1 MKITHLSN
9 SFILVES
16 LQGSVNIACDPWIG
30 IGNYG
35 GWHSYPE
42 FFSKDL
48 YELMETVD
56 YVYISHLHD
65 DHFDPL
71 FLKNS
76 GLINKKFIIKKF
88 DIPVLANRLKGLG
101 VKEIIE
107 IPPWEIYTIGNMQLS
122 IIPQMSSNSSELEDA
137 VGYDLD
143 TSIVF
148 HEKNSTFF
156 NQVDNPL
163 GKDNLRTVKEFIE
176 NNFGTLTVAALT
188 CGAASEYPQA
198 FLNIDRAKEQ
208 SRIIDDSIQ
217 SLEGKLDVLYPNNF
231 FLAGGTY
238 FAPGPFSTLNQYIAF
253 PDHPLVTKALDE
265 SYQKPLNLEGGKT
278 LVLNTDSSS
287 QDIAIIEKITP
298 CSSSMKES
306 IDAHSH
312 DKFLYE
318 DDHFTGNKALLD
330 EIFNLATENWKIAT
344 KEMSFS
350 NIQNVEFTVYSSMT
364 LDSKGNIATLEVVNN
379 YKLSH
384 PDQSQSLKVYIHQT
398 AFYKCLIRQQ
408 VWNGTIGGCC
418 LFEREPN
425 IFYPNTTFSLNYL
438 VLNKNQIS
446 DYVS

>member
-1 MKITHLSN
+1 MKITHISN

-16 LQGSVNIACDPWIG
+16 SGGSVKIACDPWVG

-42 FFSKDL
+42 FSSKDL
-48 YELMETVD
+48 YKLMETID

-76 GLINKKFIIKKF
+76 GLANKKFIIKKF
-88 DIPVLANRLKGLG
+88 DFPVLANRLKGLG
-101 VKEIIE
+101 VEEIIE
-107 IPPWEIYTIGNMQLS
+107 IPSWEKFEIDDMQLS
-122 IIPQMSSNSSELEDA
+122 IIPQLSSNSSELDDE

-148 HEKNSTFF
+148 HDKSSTFF

-163 GKDNLRTVKEFIE
+163 SKGNLRTVKEFIE
-176 NNFGTLTVAALT
+176 KSFGTLTVAALT

-198 FLNIDRAKEQ
+198 FLNVDRAKEQ
-208 SRIIDDSIQ
+208 SRIIVDSIK
-217 SLEGKLDVLYPNNF
+217 SLEGKLDELCPKNF

-238 FAPGPFSTLNQYIAF
+238 FAPGPFSTLNQYIAL
-253 PDHPLVTKALDE
+253 PDHSMVSKALDAG
-265 SYQKPLNLEGGKT
+265 YQKPLNLEGGKT
-278 LVLNTDSSS
+278 LVLNNGSTS
-287 QDIAIIEKITP
+287 QDIAIIDKIIP
-298 CSSSMKES
+298 CSSSMKKS
-306 IDAHSH
+306 IEMHSH
-312 DKFLYE
+312 DTFLYE
-318 DDHFTGNKALLD
+318 DDHFTGTKAMLD
-330 EIFNLATENWKIAT
+330 EIFNLAVDNWKIST
-344 KEMSFS
+344 KGMSF
-350 NIQNVEFTVYSSMT
+350 NNMQNVEFTVYSSMS
-364 LDSKGNIATLEVVNN
+364 LNAEGNIDSLDVVNN
-379 YKLSH
+379 YELTH
-384 PDQSQSLKVYIHQT
+384 PDQSESLKVYIHQN

-438 VLNKNQIS
+438 ALNKNQIS
-446 DYVS
+446 NYA